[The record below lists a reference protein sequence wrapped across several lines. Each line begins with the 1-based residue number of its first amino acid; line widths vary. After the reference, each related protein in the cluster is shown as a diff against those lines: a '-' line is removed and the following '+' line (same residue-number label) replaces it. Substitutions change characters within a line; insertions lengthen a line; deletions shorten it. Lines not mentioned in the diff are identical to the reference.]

1 MALTSTFTLCYLRY
15 KCIRRVLKENGRC
28 FLNCRQSEVCV
39 WKPCGLV
46 QLLAV
51 VVVLLFISV
60 SAFSQSGS
68 SSIQGTLTDKSGGV
82 VQGAIVTVL
91 DVARGTNRVL
101 TTDGAGQWVA
111 TNIIPGTYTVRA
123 EAKGFSTIER
133 TGVAVEVGQSIRV
146 DLELQPGEQT
156 QTVTVT
162 EEVPFINAADAQ
174 LGGTV
179 SNEAIQQL
187 PLNGR
192 NFQRLLQLHPGV
204 VTTPGSGTGNGDFT
218 NGRKQGDDL
227 FRVEGISTI
236 AQTANLSG
244 VLNGAYRS
252 GDSSSLLPLDSIQEF
267 NTAQS
272 PKAEDGWKEGSVV
285 SIGIKSGTN
294 GLHGTAFAFGRN
306 ANATDAAN
314 FFTGTVTDA
323 TLEQF
328 GASAGGPVV
337 KDKLFWFASYE
348 GLRDVLHGNALVSVP
363 ASVSTGAGNSLVD
376 TCKTLGAAKIN
387 TLSAQ
392 LVGLNPATCV
402 VTPSSSTVENLYPFN
417 TTGTFTPGLETTGP
431 LNNGIFKADYVPGAK
446 HHISGVF
453 FRTRADQVVNT
464 AAGQLLPQWRNGVID
479 RVDFSTVAWTWI
491 PNSTWVNDLR
501 WGLAYF
507 NNATT
512 VLDGNVNPSA
522 PWPTGYGIN
531 TGVTNPAY
539 FGMPFI
545 TITGFTSQLG
555 IGNNE
560 PTVRG
565 PEGNWSIID
574 NVSYLRGKHSFKFGF
589 EFIGVIWDEG
599 LGGNV
604 QAPYA
609 GSVTFANLS
618 SFLQG
623 TPQRGTILVG
633 DNTNNFRQHYY
644 SGFAQDDW
652 RLTSRLT
659 LNLGLR
665 YEFKGTPYEV
675 NNYFGGFNPNVNP
688 ATTPAVQAVGPGAP
702 IPQYYKNNWDEF
714 SPRFGMAWDVRGD
727 GKTVVRASA
736 SLMRDYSPLN
746 TLIKNAPF
754 GANYP
759 DLGINTSGTVQNL
772 KTVNSYSLQ
781 ANQINWT
788 QTGPVFP
795 AAVSQT
801 IGGVTYTGV
810 TCTKASDAVT
820 LVLPTGNKVVSG
832 SPCTV
837 TAIDPNFRYPR
848 VAEWSLDVQRAIA
861 KGLAIDVAYVGN
873 YGWDE
878 TSGAQLNMP
887 ALGAGWTTAA
897 INTCLASAPAYNK
910 CTPDTTKEV
919 GQYSTIFPYFNFI
932 TQNQSHSKSNY
943 NALQVTVNQRAFHG
957 LSFIAG
963 YTYSHSL
970 DNTPDGSP
978 YNPANLSMYYGNG
991 AADIRNRFSFSP
1003 TYQLPGI
1010 KSPAQMLKG
1019 WSVNAI
1025 VLMQGGT
1032 PWSPF
1037 DIVSTTEDIV
1047 GTGNGSGPAQYW
1059 NYSGAKSAFKTTFNP
1074 IPCYGGTVSGTGFQ
1088 GCTAPGMSFLTPNA
1102 VPGVEAAR
1110 QACLAAATAPYGGAN
1125 SQLGQLA
1132 IASLTNFGCYTQN
1145 GGVLTPPAYGTT
1157 GDTSKGFFTGPVYYN
1172 VDFSVAKL
1180 WKIKERY
1187 SAQFRVE
1194 FFNLLNRVDLTPAL
1208 TSTSPSSG
1216 STGQF
1221 GCSCT
1226 TPDTGNRN
1234 LNPVLGSGGPRHI
1247 QFGLKLTF

>member
-1 MALTSTFTLCYLRY
+1 
-15 KCIRRVLKENGRC
+15 
-28 FLNCRQSEVCV
+28 
-39 WKPCGLV
+39 LV

-51 VVVLLFISV
+51 VVVFLLISV
-60 SAFSQSGS
+60 SAFSQAGS

-82 VQGAIVTVL
+82 VQGATVTVL

-111 TNIIPGTYTVRA
+111 TNVIPGTYTVRA
-123 EAKGFSTIER
+123 EAKGFSTTER
-133 TGVAVEVGQSIRV
+133 SGVAVEVGQTIRI

-162 EEVPFINAADAQ
+162 GEIPFINAADAQ

-252 GDSSSLLPLDSIQEF
+252 GDSSSLLPLDAIQEF

-294 GLHGTAFAFGRN
+294 SIHGTAFAFGRD
-306 ANATDAAN
+306 AEKTDAAN

-328 GASAGGPVV
+328 GGSAGGPIF

-348 GLRDVLHGNALVSVP
+348 GLRDVLHGNAAVSVP

-376 TCKTLGAAKIN
+376 ACNFVKTTGVSGNKTIN
-387 TLSAQ
+387 PLSAQ

-417 TTGTFTPGLETTGP
+417 TTGSFTPGLETTGP

-501 WGLAYF
+501 WGLAF
-507 NNATT
+507 FKNETT
-512 VLDGNVNPSA
+512 VLDGNINPAA

-531 TGVTNPAY
+531 TGVTNPLY
-539 FGMPFI
+539 FGMPFV

-565 PEGNWSIID
+565 PEGNWSITD
-574 NVSYLRGKHSFKFGF
+574 NVSYLHGKHSFKFGF
-589 EFIGVIWDEG
+589 EFIEVLWDEG
-599 LGGNV
+599 IGGNV

-609 GSVTFANLS
+609 GSVTFANLNN
-618 SFLQG
+618 FLAG
-623 TPQRGTILVG
+623 VPQRGTILVG

-644 SGFAQDDW
+644 AGFAQDDW

-665 YEFKGTPYEV
+665 YEFKGSPYEQ

-702 IPQYYKNNWDEF
+702 IPRYYNNNWDEL
-714 SPRFGMAWDVRGD
+714 SPRLGMAWDVRGD
-727 GKTVVRASA
+727 GKTVVRASG
-736 SLMRDYSPLN
+736 SLMRDYAPLN

-759 DLGINTSGTVQNL
+759 DLNVNTSGTVQNQ

-781 ANQINWT
+781 AGQISWAT
-788 QTGPVFP
+788 AGPVFP
-795 AAVSQT
+795 TAVSQT
-801 IGGVTYTGV
+801 VNGVTYSGV
-810 TCTKASDAVT
+810 TCTKTSDTVNGR
-820 LVLPTGNKVVSG
+820 VNGG

-837 TAIDPNFRYPR
+837 TTIDPSFKYPR

-873 YGWDE
+873 YGWNE
-878 TSGAQLNMP
+878 TSSVQLNMP
-887 ALGAGWTTAA
+887 TLGAGWTTAK
-897 INTCLASAPAYNK
+897 INTCLASKPTYNQ
-910 CTPDTTKEV
+910 CTPDTTQEV
-919 GQYSTIFPYFNFI
+919 GQYSAIFPYFNFI

-943 NALQVTVNQRAFHG
+943 NALQVTANQRAFHG

-978 YNPANLSMYYGNG
+978 YNPVDLSRYYGSG
-991 AADIRNRFSFSP
+991 VADIRNRFSFSP
-1003 TYQLPGI
+1003 TYQIPGI
-1010 KSPAQMLKG
+1010 KSPAQMLQG

-1025 VLMQGGT
+1025 VLMQSGQPWT
-1032 PWSPF
+1032 PN
-1037 DIVSTTEDIV
+1037 DTVSTSEDII
-1047 GTGNGSGPAQYW
+1047 GTGNGSGATQYW
-1059 NYSGAKSAFKTTFNP
+1059 NYAGPKSAFQTTFNP
-1074 IPCYGGTVSGTGFQ
+1074 IPCYGGTFQ
-1088 GCTAPGMSFLTPNA
+1088 GCTAFASAP
-1102 VPGVEAAR
+1102 AAI
-1110 QACLAAATAPYGGAN
+1110 QTACTNAATAPYGG
-1125 SQLGQLA
+1125 SGTQLGQLA
-1132 IASLTNFGCYTQN
+1132 LASLANFGCYAQ
-1145 GGVLTPPAYGTT
+1145 GDGVLTPPAYGTT
-1157 GDTSKGFFTGPVYYN
+1157 GTASKGFFGGPVYYN
-1172 VDFSVAKL
+1172 LDFSVAKL
-1180 WKIKERY
+1180 WKVKERY
-1187 SAQFRVE
+1187 TAQFRVE
-1194 FFNLLNRVDLTPAL
+1194 FFNFFNRVDLAL
-1208 TSTSPSSG
+1208 TPTSVSPSSG
-1216 STGQF
+1216 FSGQF

-1234 LNPVLGSGGPRHI
+1234 LNPVLGSGGPRHV

>member
-1 MALTSTFTLCYLRY
+1 M
-15 KCIRRVLKENGRC
+15 
-28 FLNCRQSEVCV
+28 NCRKSQGPVC
-39 WKPCGLV
+39 KRCRLV
-46 QLLAV
+46 QLVAV

-60 SAFSQSGS
+60 SAFSQAGS

-82 VQGAIVTVL
+82 VQGAAVTVL

-101 TTDGAGQWVA
+101 TTDGAGEWVA
-111 TNIIPGTYTVRA
+111 TGVIPGTYTVRA
-123 EAKGFSTIER
+123 EAKGFATTER
-133 TGVAVEVGQSIRV
+133 NGISVEVGQSIRV

-162 EEVPFINAADAQ
+162 EEVPFINTADAQ

-192 NFQRLLQLHPGV
+192 NFQRLLQLHPGI

-227 FRVEGISTI
+227 FRVEGITTI

-252 GDSSSLLPLDSIQEF
+252 GDSSSLLPLDAIQEF

-294 GLHGTAFAFGRN
+294 SIHGTAFAFGRD
-306 ANATDAAN
+306 AGATDAAN
-314 FFTGTVTDA
+314 FFTGTTTDA

-328 GASAGGPVV
+328 GGSAGGPIF

-348 GLRDVLHGNALVSVP
+348 GLRDILHGNAAVTVP

-376 TCKTLGAAKIN
+376 ACNFVKTTGVSGNKTIN
-387 TLSAQ
+387 PLSAQ
-392 LVGLNPATCV
+392 LVGLNPTTCV
-402 VTPSSSTVENLYPFN
+402 VTPSSSAVENLYPFN
-417 TTGTFTPGLETTGP
+417 TTGSFTPGLETTGP

-453 FRTRADQVVNT
+453 FRTRADQLVNT

-507 NNATT
+507 KNATT
-512 VLDGNVNPSA
+512 VLDGNVNPA
-522 PWPTGYGIN
+522 ANWPTGYGIN
-531 TGVTNPAY
+531 TGVTNPTY

-599 LGGNV
+599 IGGNV

-609 GSVTFANLS
+609 GAVVFANLN
-618 SFLQG
+618 SFLVG

-644 SGFAQDDW
+644 AGFAQDDW
-652 RLTSRLT
+652 RLTNRLT

-665 YEFKGTPYEV
+665 YEFKGVPYEQ
-675 NNYFGGFNPNVNP
+675 NNYFGGFDPNVNP
-688 ATTPAVQAVGPGAP
+688 ATTPAVLPVGPGAP
-702 IPQYYKNNWDEF
+702 IARYYNNNWDEV
-714 SPRFGMAWDVRGD
+714 SPRLGMAWDVRGD
-727 GKTVVRASA
+727 GKTVVRASG
-736 SLMRDYSPLN
+736 SLMRDYAPLN

-759 DLGINTSGTVQNL
+759 DLNVNTSGTVQNQE
-772 KTVNSYSLQ
+772 TVNSYSLQ
-781 ANQINWT
+781 AGQINWNT
-788 QTGPVFP
+788 TGPVFP
-795 AAVSQT
+795 TAVSQT
-801 IGGVTYTGV
+801 IGTLTYTGV
-810 TCTKASDAVT
+810 TCTKTSDTVNGRAN
-820 LVLPTGNKVVSG
+820 GG

-837 TAIDPNFRYPR
+837 TTTDPNFRYPR
-848 VAEWSLDVQRAIA
+848 VAEWSLDLQRAIT
-861 KGLAIDVAYVGN
+861 KGLAVDVAYVGN

-878 TSGAQLNMP
+878 TSAVQLNMP
-887 ALGAGWTTAA
+887 TFGAGWNAPWTAA
-897 INTCLASAPAYNK
+897 QITAFNTGKAAASQLAAGDAGFSSSQICIGQAIAADAGK
-910 CTPDTTKEV
+910 CSVNTAAEV
-919 GQYSTIFPYFNFI
+919 GQYSTLFPYFNFI
-932 TQNQSHSKSNY
+932 TQNQSHSISNY
-943 NALQVTVNQRAFHG
+943 NALQVTANQRAYHG
-957 LSFIAG
+957 LSFIAA

-970 DNTPDGSP
+970 DNAPEGSP
-978 YNPANLSMYYGNG
+978 YNPVDLSRYYGSG
-991 AADIRNRFSFSP
+991 VADIRNRFSFTP
-1003 TYQLPGI
+1003 TYQIPGV
-1010 KSPAQMLKG
+1010 KSPLQMLEG
-1019 WSVNAI
+1019 WSINAI
-1025 VLMQGGT
+1025 VLLQGGT
-1032 PWSPF
+1032 PWDPA
-1037 DIVSTTEDIV
+1037 DIVSTTEDII
-1047 GTGNGSGPAQYW
+1047 GTGNGSGATQYW
-1059 NYSGAKSAFKTTFNP
+1059 NYSGPKSAFKTTFNP
-1074 IPCYGGTVSGTGFQ
+1074 IPCYGGTFQ
-1088 GCTAPGMSFLTPNA
+1088 GCTAFASAPAAVQTACTNA
-1102 VPGVEAAR
+1102 AV
-1110 QACLAAATAPYGGAN
+1110 APYGGAGT
-1125 SQLGQLA
+1125 QLGQLA
-1132 IASLTNFGCYTQN
+1132 LASLANFGCYAQ
-1145 GGVLTPPAYGTT
+1145 GDGVLTPPAFGTT
-1157 GDTSKGFFTGPVYYN
+1157 GNTSKGFFKGPAYYN

-1187 SAQFRVE
+1187 TAQFRVE
-1194 FFNLLNRVDLTPAL
+1194 FFNFFNRTDLTPSL
-1208 TSTSPSSG
+1208 TSATPSSG
-1216 STGQF
+1216 FSGQF

-1234 LNPVLGSGGPRHI
+1234 LNPVLGSGGPRHV

>member
-1 MALTSTFTLCYLRY
+1 
-15 KCIRRVLKENGRC
+15 
-28 FLNCRQSEVCV
+28 LNCRKSVVSV
-39 WKPCGLV
+39 WKSRRLV

-51 VVVLLFISV
+51 VVAVLFISV
-60 SAFSQSGS
+60 SAFSQAGS

-82 VQGAIVTVL
+82 VQGATVTVL

-123 EAKGFSTIER
+123 EAKGFSTTER
-133 TGVAVEVGQSIRV
+133 SGVAVEVGQTIRI

-162 EEVPFINAADAQ
+162 GEIPFINAADAQ

-252 GDSSSLLPLDSIQEF
+252 GDSSSLLPLDAIQEF

-294 GLHGTAFAFGRN
+294 SIHGTAFAFGRD
-306 ANATDAAN
+306 AEKTDAAN

-328 GASAGGPVV
+328 GGSAGGPIF

-348 GLRDVLHGNALVSVP
+348 GLRDVLHGNAAVSVP

-376 TCKTLGAAKIN
+376 ACNFVKTTGVSGNKTIN
-387 TLSAQ
+387 PLSAQ

-417 TTGTFTPGLETTGP
+417 TTGSFTPGLETTGP

-507 NNATT
+507 KNETT
-512 VLDGNVNPSA
+512 VLDGNINPAA

-531 TGVTNPAY
+531 TGVTNPLY
-539 FGMPFI
+539 FGMPFV

-565 PEGNWSIID
+565 PEGNWSITD

-589 EFIGVIWDEG
+589 EFIEVLWDEG
-599 LGGNV
+599 IGGNV

-609 GSVTFANLS
+609 GSVTFANLNN
-618 SFLQG
+618 FLAG
-623 TPQRGTILVG
+623 VPQRGTILVG

-644 SGFAQDDW
+644 AGFAQDDW

-665 YEFKGTPYEV
+665 YEFKGSPYEQ

-688 ATTPAVQAVGPGAP
+688 ATTPAVLPVGPGAP
-702 IPQYYKNNWDEF
+702 IPRYYNNNWDEI
-714 SPRFGMAWDVRGD
+714 SPRIGMAWDVRGD
-727 GKTVVRASA
+727 GKTVVRASG
-736 SLMRDYSPLN
+736 SLMRDYAPLN

-759 DLGINTSGTVQNL
+759 DLNVNTSGTIQNQ

-781 ANQINWT
+781 ANQINWAT
-788 QTGPVFP
+788 AGPVFP
-795 AAVSQT
+795 TAVSQT
-801 IGGVTYTGV
+801 VNGVTYSGV
-810 TCTKASDAVT
+810 TCTKTSDTVNGRAN
-820 LVLPTGNKVVSG
+820 GG

-837 TAIDPNFRYPR
+837 TTIDPSFKYPR

-873 YGWDE
+873 YGWNE
-878 TSGAQLNMP
+878 TSSVQLNMP
-887 ALGAGWTTAA
+887 TLGAGWDQTAIANCLSPASVAANYNNCKPTAA
-897 INTCLASAPAYNK
+897 
-910 CTPDTTKEV
+910 KEV
-919 GQYSTIFPYFNFI
+919 GQYTNIFPYFNFI

-943 NALQVTVNQRAFHG
+943 NALQVTANQRAFHG

-978 YNPANLSMYYGNG
+978 YNPVDLSRYYGSG
-991 AADIRNRFSFSP
+991 VADIRNRFSFSP

-1010 KSPAQMLKG
+1010 KSPAQMLQG

-1025 VLMQGGT
+1025 VLMQSGQPWT
-1032 PWSPF
+1032 PN
-1037 DIVSTTEDIV
+1037 DTVSTSEDII
-1047 GTGNGSGPAQYW
+1047 GTGNGTAAAQYW
-1059 NYSGAKSAFKTTFNP
+1059 NYTGPKSAFQTTFSP
-1074 IPCYGGTVSGTGFQ
+1074 IPCYGGTFQ
-1088 GCTAPGMSFLTPNA
+1088 GCAAFASAPAAIQTACTN
-1102 VPGVEAAR
+1102 
-1110 QACLAAATAPYGGAN
+1110 AATAPYGG
-1125 SQLGQLA
+1125 SGTQLGQLA
-1132 IASLTNFGCYTQN
+1132 LASLANFGCYAQGN
-1145 GGVLTPPAYGTT
+1145 GVLTPPAYGTT
-1157 GDTSKGFFTGPVYYN
+1157 GSASKGFFEGPVYYN

-1180 WKIKERY
+1180 WKVKERY
-1187 SAQFRVE
+1187 TAQFRVE
-1194 FFNLLNRVDLTPAL
+1194 FFNFFNRVDLAL
-1208 TSTSPSSG
+1208 TPTSVSPSSG
-1216 STGQF
+1216 FSGQF
-1221 GCSCT
+1221 GCSCS

-1234 LNPVLGSGGPRHI
+1234 LNPVLGSGGPRHV